1 MNFSV
6 KNFFSKCDDGN
17 YFQGKFYFEGAISG
31 DNFPQRQLS
40 SGAIIRGGA
49 IMQGAIIPGAIFLGV
64 NCPRTILY
72 ALSFKTGIFM
82 PFASSFNA
90 ANQLM

>member
-40 SGAIIRGGA
+40 SGAII
-49 IMQGAIIPGAIFLGV
+49 PGAIFLGV

>member
-40 SGAIIRGGA
+40 SGAI
-49 IMQGAIIPGAIFLGV
+49 FLGV

>member
-40 SGAIIRGGA
+40 SGAIIRGGGGNHA
-49 IMQGAIIPGAIFLGV
+49 RGNYPGGNFPWG
-64 NCPRTILY
+64 
-72 ALSFKTGIFM
+72 
-82 PFASSFNA
+82 
-90 ANQLM
+90 QLP

>member
-31 DNFPQRQLS
+31 DNFPGGNFPWGQL
-40 SGAIIRGGA
+40 
-49 IMQGAIIPGAIFLGV
+49 P
-64 NCPRTILY
+64 
-72 ALSFKTGIFM
+72 
-82 PFASSFNA
+82 
-90 ANQLM
+90 